1 MSYKKV
7 SATLIVI
14 LILIVMYLIWFISAV
29 QKSDRKVYDDK
40 VREMIIEAA
49 ACDLKLSLNT
59 INIDSIREDVSDI
72 QDLSKASLKYT
83 GPLIMAESEDEV
95 SSLTYS
101 LMRLTDDIIFKIEKI
116 KETIDDIPSAADD
129 ESFQ

>member
-1 MSYKKV
+1 M
-7 SATLIVI
+7 IVI

>member
-7 SATLIVI
+7 SAALIVI
-14 LILIVMYLIWFISAV
+14 LILIVMYLMWFISAA
-29 QKSDRKVYDDK
+29 QKSNNQAHEAAM
-40 VREMIIEAA
+40 REMIIEAA

-116 KETIDDIPSAADD
+116 KKTIDDIPSAADD
-129 ESFQ
+129 